1 MADHLSKDLH
11 MMTRLFSSI
20 AAIALSAGAALAEK
34 LPLNEISSYLN
45 DLQTAQGEFTQINDD
60 GSIDTGRIYIKRPGR
75 MRFEYD
81 PPSNALVV
89 AGSGEVV
96 VSDPK
101 SNQGGDSY
109 PLGRTPLSLIL
120 ARDIDLGQAR
130 MVVGHDFDGTA
141 TVVTAQD
148 PKNPEI
154 GTIQIKFTADPVE
167 LRQWVINDSAG
178 SQTTVVLGEM
188 TTGGNLSNRLFDTR
202 NVQPAQDR

>member
-1 MADHLSKDLH
+1 
-11 MMTRLFSSI
+11 MTRLFSSI

>member
-1 MADHLSKDLH
+1 M
-11 MMTRLFSSI
+11 
-20 AAIALSAGAALAEK
+20 AEK

-120 ARDIDLGQAR
+120 ARDIDLSQAR

-141 TVVTAQD
+141 TAVTAQD